1 MAGIM
6 ASLAQRYNHKEI
18 EHKWQKT
25 WEDNGI
31 YQWEEEFS
39 RENTFVIDTPPPTVS
54 GTLHMGHVFSYTQ
67 ADFVA
72 RFQRM
77 IGKTVF
83 YPIGFDDNGLPTER
97 LVEKIKKV
105 RAGSMPREEFVALC
119 REVVVEAEEEFERL
133 FKSIALSID
142 WRQKY
147 QTVSDQSIK
156 ISQMS
161 FLDLVDKNRA
171 YRKLQPTLWDP
182 VDATALAQAEVV
194 DIEMQ
199 SFMNEIIF
207 QTEAGEQLIISTSR
221 PELLPACVAVFYHP
235 EDGRY
240 KHLAGKNALTPLF
253 GVKVPIM
260 ADDKVDMEKGTGLVM
275 CCTFGDTTDIDWW
288 KEYDLPLRVILNKY
302 GKIDHLEA
310 LGQDSWPSIDVKL
323 AQEFIE
329 QIKGL
334 KAKDARE
341 KILEL
346 LGDKLIAQHAITHM
360 VKCGERSSAPLE
372 ILVTS
377 QWFVKLLDIK
387 SELLE
392 QVNKCS
398 WNPSYMKIR
407 LDHWIENLK
416 WDWCISRQRFFGVP
430 FPAWYSKRRGE
441 EEKILFAR
449 AEDLPVNPLV
459 DLPFGYSKDEVEPDF
474 DVMDTWATSSISP
487 QLSSGAINEKYAV
500 DYQRHQKLFPADMR
514 PQAHEIIR
522 TWAFY
527 TIVKSYLHEE
537 NIPWTNLMISGWC
550 LAADKTKMSKSKGN
564 IVTPVD
570 LIEEKGADIVRYW
583 ASNSKLGADIAYS
596 EDIFKIGAKLINKL
610 WNAAKF
616 TELQLDK
623 LTLTPSNIKQDVDDG
638 NIFKPVDLWLLTKLR
653 HTLEKATME
662 LHKFEY
668 CNARVA
674 IEDFFWNIY
683 CDNYIEIVKTRAYDE
698 NKADP
703 KGQISALLTMHHC
716 MKTLLKLFAPFLPH
730 VVEEINASLFNE
742 ESITQRGSWPKIE
755 EFIIEQNS
763 ENLGDALLNIL
774 EAVRKIKAA
783 RQLSVSSPIENL
795 VITPYKTEIDIAA
808 IKDDLA
814 NVTKAIKIELSNE
827 HNNDMIYS
835 EGELFKIILISTIN
849 FTKPIHH

>member
-83 YPIGFDDNGLPTER
+83 YPICFDDNGLPTER